1 MSQMQDRKRRRR
13 PERVSMQD
21 IFIRQYSEVFLLQP
35 QSETMIRTA
44 LTTLHISTIRTQRI
58 IWEAPVPAVISTSIM
73 EMYCSFL

>member
-1 MSQMQDRKRRRR
+1 MQDLEETKKTR
-13 PERVSMQD
+13 E
-21 IFIRQYSEVFLLQP
+21 SEYAGYLYPSVFRSLP
-35 QSETMIRTA
+35 IAAIQSETMIRTA